1 MTKEQIEEI
10 QAAFNKFQKSRERAY
25 TPVINKAL
33 KFQVNQFIAAK
44 LLGYTD
50 TQALEFITSAKL
62 YEALKPLYLDAGITY
77 GAKHLTYLKR
87 QKARM
92 PIGFNQLMTD
102 LLNNY
107 FLVEL
112 LNTVEDITSYTKELI
127 RNILLKAVPLGLS
140 IGEITEQLQDIGFTY
155 QRARTIARTETVTAA
170 NVGAMLSV
178 KTTGLSLRKVWISAT
193 DNRTRRRP
201 RDKYDHLHMN
211 GVIVSYDELFN
222 VSGDLMAQPGDR
234 KHKANAGNIIN
245 CRCTIGFEPIRDK
258 YGKLT

>member
-1 MTKEQIEEI
+1 
-10 QAAFNKFQKSRERAY
+10 
-25 TPVINKAL
+25 
-33 KFQVNQFIAAK
+33 
-44 LLGYTD
+44 
-50 TQALEFITSAKL
+50 
-62 YEALKPLYLDAGITY
+62 

-107 FLVEL
+107 FLIEL
-112 LNTVEDITSYTKELI
+112 LNTVEDITGYTKELI